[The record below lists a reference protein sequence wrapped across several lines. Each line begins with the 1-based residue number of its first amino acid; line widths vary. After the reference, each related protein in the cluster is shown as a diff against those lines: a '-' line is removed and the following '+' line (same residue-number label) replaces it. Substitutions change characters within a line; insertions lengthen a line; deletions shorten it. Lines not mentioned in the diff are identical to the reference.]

1 MKRILAL
8 LAVVTMVCGV
18 RADVRLA
25 SLFSDNMVV

>member
-8 LAVVTMVCGV
+8 VAAVILASGA

-25 SLFSDNMVV
+25 SLFSVG